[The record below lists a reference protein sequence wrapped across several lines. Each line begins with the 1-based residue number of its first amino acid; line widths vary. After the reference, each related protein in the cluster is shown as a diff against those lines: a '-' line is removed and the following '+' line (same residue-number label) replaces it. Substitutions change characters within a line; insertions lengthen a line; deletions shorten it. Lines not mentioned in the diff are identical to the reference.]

1 MTEMEGCFE
10 NDDADKGLL
19 RREDVVV
26 LMLPKL
32 LEVILVFEV

>member
-1 MTEMEGCFE
+1 MEGCFE

-19 RREDVVV
+19 RREEVVV
-26 LMLPKL
+26 LMLVPKL